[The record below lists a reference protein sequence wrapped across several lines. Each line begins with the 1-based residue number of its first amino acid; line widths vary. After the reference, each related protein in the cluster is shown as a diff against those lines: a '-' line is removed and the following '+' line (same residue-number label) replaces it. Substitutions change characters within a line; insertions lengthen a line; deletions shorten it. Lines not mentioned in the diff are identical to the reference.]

1 MINFT
6 KTAAVIGLVAGSSL
20 GLAAIP
26 AQAFSFGNDGIQ
38 FDKDTLVDFGFISS
52 QGAFKST
59 LSVFNQ
65 TENKVEN
72 PFLFKETKAYD
83 TTLTDFK
90 GSCPATVSSPSGNCD
105 NSFLFKSG
113 VKYSLLL
120 DSTPN
125 GKVYSTNSLNNPVG
139 PQAKFTETGTSSY
152 LIAFD
157 DRGNGND
164 KDFNDFK
171 VTAEFA
177 SVPEPTALAGLGL
190 VAGTIALGS
199 RRKKNQA

>member
-52 QGAFKST
+52 QGLFKST
-59 LSVFNQ
+59 LSVFDG
-65 TENKVEN
+65 TTSTV
-72 PFLFKETKAYD
+72 LFAETKAFD
-83 TTLTDFK
+83 TSLTDFK
-90 GSCPATVSSPSGNCD
+90 GSCPKTVSSPSGNCE

-113 VKYSLLL
+113 VNYSLLL

-125 GKVYSTNSLNNPVG
+125 GKVYSTTSLNNPATL
-139 PQAKFTETGTSSY
+139 QAIFTETGANSY

-157 DRGNGND
+157 DRGNRND
-164 KDFNDFK
+164 VDFNDFK
-171 VTAEFA
+171 VTAEFK

-190 VAGTIALGS
+190 VAGTIALSS